1 MIVVV
6 MVVVMMMMVGV
17 GGSLPQI
24 HTPTNPQLNASRGT
38 AGHVSVLKKQLPPAF
53 V

>member
-6 MVVVMMMMVGV
+6 MVVVV
-17 GGSLPQI
+17 GGLSSPPQI
-24 HTPTNPQLNASRGT
+24 HTPTNPQLNASTGT